1 MDKLVG
7 LSGEWVES
15 THEGFV
21 GERVLLVLVMNS
33 DVVSNISE
41 DTLDGVGVDDSSKIS
56 AFHNRSVE
64 SVSLL
69 LDGVVGVVTEDAI
82 EGSESG
88 LGEDEESTE
97 MTTRSELEDVES
109 VDIAN
114 INTRQVASILGKIT
128 IIIVVDDKRTLAQ
141 NITGGSEFTNT
152 SSGVSVVL
160 DLKELIGAAE
170 LVEGVED
177 ILGLLTSESINNKRE
192 FWDRVNLMATSHN
205 ERSASRGSEGRGNG
219 MSSLGDVAL
228 SVPFS
233 PNLKGS
239 EHTGLSALVTKGG
252 LTSTRSTRSRNSGNT
267 SNSST
272 STPRFGGMFSTSF
285 VENSVT
291 LSSVL
296 REVGVNEMDK
306 IVSDWYA
313 HAGRHRSGSGGRTL
327 GVPDSD
333 SRSCGHILT

>member
-1 MDKLVG
+1 MDKFVG

-21 GERVLLVLVMNS
+21 GEWVLLVLVVNS
-33 DVVSNISE
+33 DVVSDISE
-41 DTLDGVGVDDSSKIS
+41 DTLDGVGVDDSGKIG
-56 AFHNRSVE
+56 AFHNWSVE

-69 LDGVVGVVTEDAI
+69 LNGVVGVVTEDGI

-88 LGEDEESTE
+88 LSEDEESTE
-97 MTTRSELEDVES
+97 VTTGSELEDVKS
-109 VDIAN
+109 VDIAD

-128 IIIVVDDKRTLAQ
+128 IVIVVDNKRTLAQ

-160 DLKELIGAAE
+160 DLKELIGATE
-170 LVEGVED
+170 LGESVED

-192 FWDRVNLMATSHN
+192 FWDRVNLMATSHD

-219 MSSLGDVAL
+219 VSSLGDVAL
-228 SVPFS
+228 SVPLS
-233 PNLKGS
+233 PDLKWG
-239 EHTGLSALVTKGG
+239 EHTGLSAHVTEGS
-252 LTSTRSTRSRNSGNT
+252 LTSTRSTRSRNSRNT

-272 STPRFGGMFSTSF
+272 STPGFGGMFSTSF

-296 REVGVNEMDK
+296 REVGVNEMDE
-306 IVSDWYA
+306 IISDWYT
-313 HAGRHRSGSGGRTL
+313 HASGHRSGSRG
-327 GVPDSD
+327 
-333 SRSCGHILT
+333 